1 MVKKF
6 LAGLGLL
13 IGAALV
19 LVAVFLVRFDI
30 PREELIAK
38 YGQAPS
44 QFLTLPSGAIAHFRD
59 QGNQEG
65 PAIVLV
71 HGSNASLHTWEPWV
85 AELGTD
91 YRVVSVDMPGHGL
104 TGPTLAADYSRAG
117 MVAFLKEFV
126 DAYGLSPKN
135 GSAGFILGGNSMGGS
150 ISTLYTL
157 EHPQD
162 VSSLVLVSASGMP
175 RPADTEVPLGFKLA
189 SSPIFSPIL
198 LYVTPRSL
206 FEGGLRD
213 VTVPEGFVTEEM
225 VDRYHALALLEGQ
238 RAALRSRFAVNNK
251 PEALY
256 ERVGNIEHPTL
267 VLWGVHDPLIPV
279 SAAYEYDKRLPN
291 SKLVILEGAGHL
303 AMEEIP
309 AESAAAVRQF
319 LTQASAPLEVEIM
332 EVDVPAALP
341 EVQAKEAPAPN

>member
-1 MVKKF
+1 MKKF
-6 LAGLGLL
+6 FVGLGLL
-13 IGAALV
+13 VGAV
-19 LVAVFLVRFDI
+19 LVVAAVLLVRFDI
-30 PREELIAK
+30 PRDELIAK

-44 QFLTLPSGAIAHFRD
+44 QFLTLPSGAVAHFRD
-59 QGNQEG
+59 QGNQGG

-85 AELGTD
+85 AELGND

-104 TGPTLAADYSRAG
+104 TGPTPAADYSRAG

-126 DAYGLSPKN
+126 DAYGLSPQN
-135 GSAGFILGGNSMGGS
+135 GAAGFILGGNSMGGS

-157 EHPQD
+157 EHPED
-162 VSSLVLVSASGMP
+162 VSSLILVSASGMP
-175 RPADTEVPLGFKLA
+175 RPADAEVPVAFKLA

-206 FEGGLRD
+206 FENALRD

-238 RAALRSRFAVNNK
+238 RTALRSRFAGSNK
-251 PEALY
+251 PETLF
-256 ERVGNIEHPTL
+256 ERVGDIEQPTL
-267 VLWGVHDPLIPV
+267 VLWGAHDPLIPV

-309 AESAAAVRQF
+309 GPSAEAVRSF
-319 LTQASAPLEVEIM
+319 LAPT
-332 EVDVPAALP
+332 P
-341 EVQAKEAPAPN
+341 